1 MATYYVDPSG
11 GSDSNAGT
19 SFGAAW
25 ATTQKA
31 ADTAVTG
38 DVVRLCKTATET
50 ISAILDIDTNNGAL
64 NTRGI
69 RFHSY
74 SSDGSTKEAGY
85 KIQASAA
92 ITAVIEFTNI
102 DRTFWDGVIFDAN
115 DTATYVLYNH
125 DGDGSENNAFEN
137 CIFEKATSHGWFHRS
152 NNWFISNCEIRDNG
166 GNGLDHKSANRGGIW
181 MWATKVHHNTGH
193 GWALDRTGAQINNCM
208 FYRNGGSGVKQDSN
222 SGNARVTSSTFYG
235 NTDDGWTILD
245 ASNRN
250 PVAIMNSTFVSNG
263 GYGLRSQDTDRQS
276 EIASHNHH
284 YQNTSGATDV
294 ADSLGVDLI
303 TGDPSFTSTTDG
315 SENFAPTASSALI
328 NAGPNGMTI
337 GAVPLVSGGGGGGGG
352 GMVGFGI

>member
-31 ADTAVTG
+31 ADTAVSG
-38 DVVRLCKTATET
+38 DTVRLCKTATET

-92 ITAVIEFTNI
+92 ITAVIEYTNI

-115 DTATYVLYNH
+115 DAATYVLYNH
-125 DGDGSENNAFEN
+125 DGDGSLYNGFEN
-137 CIFEKATSHGWFHRS
+137 CIFEKATSHGWFPRS
-152 NNWFISNCEIRDNG
+152 NNWYMSNSEIRDNG
-166 GNGLDHKSANRGGIW
+166 GNGIDHQTANRGSLW
-181 MWATKVHHNTGH
+181 LYATKVHHNTGH
-193 GWALDRTGAQINNCM
+193 GWDLDRTNTEIHNCL
-208 FYRNGGSGVKQDSN
+208 FYRNGGSGVNQSSN
-222 SGNARVTSSTFYG
+222 SGYATVTNCTFYA
-235 NTDDGWTILD
+235 NTSDGWTIID
-245 ASNRN
+245 SANRN
-250 PVAIMNSTFVSNG
+250 PFTMINNTFVLNG
-263 GYGLRSQDTDRQS
+263 RYGLLANDTDRRPLMVS
-276 EIASHNHH
+276 NNHH
-284 YQNTSGATDV
+284 YLNTSGSTDV
-294 ADSLGVDLI
+294 TDALGVDLI
-303 TGDPSFTSTTDG
+303 TGDPLFTSTTDG
-315 SENFAPTASSALI
+315 SEDFAPTASSPLI

-337 GAVPLVSGGGGGGGG
+337 GAIPLVSGGGDSSVAT
-352 GMVGFGI
+352 VGFAI